1 MDANKLNFTII
12 PLEELHNILNPIIS
26 KLEIIENKIG
36 IKTNIK
42 PSKYYRNKDLKSL
55 FGLSDNTILKYRD
68 KGILPYTY
76 LDNIY
81 YYPKEELEKILIE
94 NSNWELFRKKAS

>member
-1 MDANKLNFTII
+1 MNEIKTQFVII
-12 PLEELHNILNPIIS
+12 PLEELQGILNPIIS

-36 IKTNIK
+36 KTK
-42 PSKYYRNKDLKSL
+42 SPTTSYYRNKDLKNI

-68 KGILPYTY
+68 TGIIPYTY

-81 YYPKEELEKILIE
+81 YYPKDALEKVLLD
-94 NSNWELFRKKAS
+94 NSNLELFNKKAS

>member
-1 MDANKLNFTII
+1 MNTNKTQLVII
-12 PLEELHNILNPIIS
+12 PLEELKGILNPIYS

-36 IKTNIK
+36 KTK
-42 PSKYYRNKDLKSL
+42 SPTTLYYRNKDLKQI

-68 KGILPYTY
+68 TGILPYTY

-81 YYPKEELEKILIE
+81 FYPKEELERVLSS
-94 NSNWELFRKKAS
+94 NSNFELFKINSS

>member
-1 MDANKLNFTII
+1 MNAKSTQLVII
-12 PLEELHNILNPIIS
+12 PLEELEEILNPIYS

-36 IKTNIK
+36 ETKSPTI
-42 PSKYYRNKDLKSL
+42 SYYRNKDLKNI

-68 KGILPYTY
+68 TGIIPYTY

-81 YYPKEELEKILIE
+81 YYPKEALEKVLLD
-94 NSNWELFRKKAS
+94 NSNLELFKVDSS

>member
-1 MDANKLNFTII
+1 MNVNSNQFIII
-12 PLEELHNILNPIIS
+12 PIEELQRILNPIYS

-36 IKTNIK
+36 KTK
-42 PSKYYRNKDLKSL
+42 PVTTNYYRNKDLKQI

-68 KGILPYTY
+68 KGILPYTF

-81 YYPKEELEKILIE
+81 YYPIERLNELLIE
-94 NSNWELFRKKAS
+94 NSNLALFNNVAS

>member
-1 MDANKLNFTII
+1 MDAKNTQIVII
-12 PLEELHNILNPIIS
+12 PFQELQELLNPIFS

-36 IKTNIK
+36 KTK
-42 PSKYYRNKDLKSL
+42 LPTKSYYRNKDLKSI

-68 KGILPYTY
+68 TGILPYTY

-81 YYPKEELEKILIE
+81 YYPINELEKILLN
-94 NSNWELFRKKAS
+94 NSNLELFKLNSS

>member
-1 MDANKLNFTII
+1 MNVKSTQLVII
-12 PLEELHNILNPIIS
+12 SLEEFQRMLHPIIS

-36 IKTNIK
+36 KTK
-42 PSKYYRNKDLKSL
+42 SPTTSYYRNKDLKTI

-68 KGILPYTY
+68 TGIIPYTY

-81 YYPKEELEKILIE
+81 YYPKDGFDELLKN
-94 NSNWELFRKKAS
+94 NSNWELFKNKAS